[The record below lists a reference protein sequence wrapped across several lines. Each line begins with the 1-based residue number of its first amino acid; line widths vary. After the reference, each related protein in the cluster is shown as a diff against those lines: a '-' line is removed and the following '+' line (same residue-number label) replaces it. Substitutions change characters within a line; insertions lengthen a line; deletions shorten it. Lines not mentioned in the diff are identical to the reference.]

1 MVVWCSWGFIS
12 ARMGLTLFCLTLE
25 SCVFSHPGVLS
36 LSFFHASLL
45 LASHTGRPSPP
56 STSRAGFST
65 TVMDEWLS
73 SRRACMRGYKKT
85 YFSSK
90 ECNLRFYRVPQQTLL
105 YQPYQNNNSV
115 TSITRSGVALK
126 ETAGKLKGSTKVGMA
141 WERRWVTMRPCK
153 ALPKRSE
160 ECEGGVQRASEKMRS
175 KPDVGGR
182 EREGGSRG
190 KGHIYTYGRFKLLLS
205 KNQHSTVEQLC
216 VCAQLLSCAHL
227 FAAPWTVAHQDPL
240 SMEFSRQE
248 YSSGLPFPTPGIF
261 LIQGSNP
268 SHWASSIGR

>member
-73 SRRACMRGYKKT
+73 SRRASMRGYKKT

-160 ECEGGVQRASEKMRS
+160 ECEGGC
-175 KPDVGGR
+175 
-182 EREGGSRG
+182 
-190 KGHIYTYGRFKLLLS
+190 KGPQKR
-205 KNQHSTVEQLC
+205 
-216 VCAQLLSCAHL
+216 
-227 FAAPWTVAHQDPL
+227 
-240 SMEFSRQE
+240 
-248 YSSGLPFPTPGIF
+248 
-261 LIQGSNP
+261 
-268 SHWASSIGR
+268 